1 MSIILGKGFWKRVC
15 SRDRQY
21 KEVLHLKSS
30 SPRVWLK
37 RCLWDK
43 EAGWSEA
50 QDGPQN
56 PSRHK
61 ALYKLPGVV
70 AFLPNATGR
79 QYCHF
84 FLFVSTA
91 ISSTETAKPFPL
103 RALCYLTL
111 LLGSQYL
118 ISPKSLSPSL
128 ADWDTY
134 HLAFL
139 FSSIYFACC

>member
-21 KEVLHLKSS
+21 KEVLHLKSF

-37 RCLWDK
+37 RYLWDK

-50 QDGPQN
+50 QDGPQT

-61 ALYKLPGVV
+61 ALYEVPGVV
-70 AFLPNATGR
+70 AFLPNATRR

-84 FLFVSTA
+84 FVCFHCDF
-91 ISSTETAKPFPL
+91 IHRSSKTVFP
-103 RALCYLTL
+103 LCYLTL

-128 ADWDTY
+128 ADWETY

>member
-21 KEVLHLKSS
+21 KEVLHLKSF
-30 SPRVWLK
+30 SPGVWLK
-37 RCLWDK
+37 RYLWDK

-84 FLFVSTA
+84 FCLFPLRFHPQ
-91 ISSTETAKPFPL
+91 KQQNRFPL